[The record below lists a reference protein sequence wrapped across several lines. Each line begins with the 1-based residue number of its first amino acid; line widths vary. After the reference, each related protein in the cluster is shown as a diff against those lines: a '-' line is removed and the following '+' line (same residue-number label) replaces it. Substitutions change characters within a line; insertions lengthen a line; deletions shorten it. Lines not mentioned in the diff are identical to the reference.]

1 MEKQRQTKV
10 ITIVALVVAVFG
22 ISLGFAAFS
31 NILTI
36 SSSATVKP
44 DASSFSVLF
53 SSSSTSQLTD
63 PVTATGTNN
72 ATGEDAT
79 ISDTTISGLKANFTA
94 PGQSVTYTF
103 YAHNVGSYIAY
114 LRSINFND
122 GKSCA
127 ATSSDTTASL
137 VTAACDDIS
146 LSVTVGSTSA
156 TANTEVS
163 NHSLAIDAYEQVVV
177 TITYASNGDRA
188 DGPFDVTF
196 GDVELEYSSAD
207 SDGLI
212 SFTIGGTEYKAEA
225 GMTWAEWVA
234 SSYNTDSA
242 YMSSGDLCS
251 GTMYVIVT
259 KEGTSVTSTDVIEN
273 EGSYYTGPSC

>member
-146 LSVTVGSTSA
+146 LSVTVGSLSA

-177 TITYASNGDRA
+177 TITYASDGDRA

-207 SDGLI
+207 AASDGLI
-212 SFTIGGTEYKAEA
+212 TFTVNGTSYKAEP
-225 GMTWAEWVA
+225 GMTWAEWTE
-234 SSYNTDSA
+234 SSYNTDNF
-242 YMSSGDLCS
+242 YIETSGVCTYLGGAVHAIAS
-251 GTMYVIVT
+251 
-259 KEGTSVTSTDVIEN
+259 DVIEN
-273 EGSYYTGPSC
+273 GTEYTADTGGCPT